1 VGIRSKEMKKILS
14 FVFVG
19 LLASQ
24 LCFAAGG
31 SRITL
36 NDGTTIYGKV
46 VGMADGVYKI
56 QTETM
61 GEISVN
67 SDNVVEITSGNSSKK
82 PNIGI
87 IDGSSNNNRQSYP
100 NYSNNSSNQ
109 GNSNSRT
116 NNYADKQQD
125 VNTMVQSLMMD
136 ENYMN
141 KIMQLG
147 TSEEMQSILNDPEV
161 MEAIQSGDYDF
172 LMNNPKMNDL
182 MNSSGIQDILGG
194 MN

>member
-1 VGIRSKEMKKILS
+1 MKKITAFL
-14 FVFVG
+14 FVC
-19 LLASQ
+19 LLAAHT
-24 LCFAAGG
+24 CFAAGN

-46 VGMADGVYKI
+46 VGMSDGVYKI

-67 SDNVVEITSGNSSKK
+67 SDNVVEISSGNSAKK
-82 PNIGI
+82 SNIGI
-87 IDGSSNNNRQSYP
+87 IDGSNNRQSY
-100 NYSNNSSNQ
+100 SNNNNTQKSSNAGQ
-109 GNSNSRT
+109 SSNS
-116 NNYADKQQD
+116 YASQQQD
-125 VNTMVQSLMMD
+125 VNTMVQSMMMD

-161 MEAIQSGDYDF
+161 MEAIQNGDYDF

-182 MNSSGIQDILGG
+182 MNSSGIQDILGD

>member
-1 VGIRSKEMKKILS
+1 MKKI
-14 FVFVG
+14 FIFCIG
-19 LLASQ
+19 LLITSQ
-24 LCFAAGG
+24 LCFAAGS

-36 NDGTTIYGKV
+36 NDGTTIFGKV
-46 VGMADGVYKI
+46 VGMSDGVYKI

-61 GEISVN
+61 GEISIN
-67 SDNVVEITSGNSSKK
+67 SDNVVEISSGNTSKK
-82 PNIGI
+82 PSIGI
-87 IDGSSNNNRQSYP
+87 IDGSANRQSSYP
-100 NYSNNSSNQ
+100 SYSNNS
-109 GNSNSRT
+109 GNYGSSSYKT

-172 LMNNPKMNDL
+172 LMNNSKMNDL